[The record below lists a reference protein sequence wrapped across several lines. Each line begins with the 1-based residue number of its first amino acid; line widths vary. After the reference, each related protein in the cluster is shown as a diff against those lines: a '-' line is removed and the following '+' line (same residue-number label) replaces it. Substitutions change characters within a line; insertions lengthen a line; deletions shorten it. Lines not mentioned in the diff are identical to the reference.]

1 MRLNP
6 TSFLDAPAALAV
18 SLGQLDLA
26 CDHKSI
32 AAMHHDIESRSLV
45 AIDEK
50 YSHFKVSSSWT
61 SPNREDLPASLRQ
74 YLGTGPFSEL
84 ARIEPHLAVLCIA
97 ELIRKVCRFR
107 GLHNADIANMTRDP
121 DLLDICRWYAPADAN
136 RLVEE
141 VKNYCM
147 ERAEQQVRFGNEW
160 TRAKIDFFPAM
171 ADEAIVLGRVNGQG
185 LAQQISRDRI
195 PYLTFRDRTS
205 IKGEREEIAIFE
217 DGSGDILTNVKFRR
231 APSQTPPPPR
241 SETPAASAYAET
253 RTRMAGRPSAKEV
266 VKAVFAER
274 AAANIFCETLTAE
287 AKALEAIVASRLRP
301 EDAKPGCRSIENMIR
316 DDYRKANRARKG
328 TS

>member
-26 CDHKSI
+26 RDHKSI
-32 AAMHHDIESRSLV
+32 AAMHHDIESRSLG

-50 YSHFKVSSSWT
+50 YSHFKVSLSWT
-61 SPNREDLPASLRQ
+61 SPDGEDSPASLRQ
-74 YLGTGPFSEL
+74 YLGAGPFSEL
-84 ARIEPHLAVLCIA
+84 ARIEPRLAVLCIA
-97 ELIRKVCRFR
+97 ELIRTICGFR

-136 RLVEE
+136 RLVEA

-147 ERAEQQVRFGNEW
+147 ERAEQQVRFRNEW
-160 TRAKIDFFPAM
+160 TRAKIDFFPVM
-171 ADEAIVLGRVNGQG
+171 ADEGIILGRVNGQG

-205 IKGEREEIAIFE
+205 FKGEREAIAVFE

-231 APSQTPPPPR
+231 APSQTPRPPQ

-253 RTRMAGRPSAKEV
+253 RTGMAGRPSAKELV
-266 VKAVFAER
+266 LAVLAER
-274 AAANIFCETLTAE
+274 IAANTICETVAAE
-287 AKALEAIVASRLRP
+287 AKAVETIVASQLRP
-301 EDAKPGCRSIENMIR
+301 VDAKPGFQSIENMIR
-316 DDYRKANRARKG
+316 LPFHEAKKSPKG
-328 TS
+328 VP

>member
-32 AAMHHDIESRSLV
+32 AAMHHDIESRSLG

-50 YSHFKVSSSWT
+50 YSHFKVSLSWT
-61 SPNREDLPASLRQ
+61 SPDGKDSPASLRQ
-74 YLGTGPFSEL
+74 YLGAGPFSEL
-84 ARIEPHLAVLCIA
+84 ARIEPRLAVLCIA
-97 ELIRKVCRFR
+97 ELIRKICRFR

-136 RLVEE
+136 GLVEA

-147 ERAEQQVRFGNEW
+147 ERAEQQVRFRNEW

-171 ADEAIVLGRVNGQG
+171 ADEGIVLGRVNGQG
-185 LAQQISRDRI
+185 LAQRISRDRI
-195 PYLTFRDRTS
+195 PYLTFRDRNGF
-205 IKGEREEIAIFE
+205 KGEREAIAVFE

-231 APSQTPPPPR
+231 APSQTPPPPQ

-253 RTRMAGRPSAKEV
+253 RTGMAGRPSSEEL

-274 AAANIFCETLTAE
+274 IAEGIICDTLAAE
-287 AKALEAIVASRLRP
+287 AKALAPIVASRLRP
-301 EDAKPGCRSIENMIR
+301 EDAKPKFGTIQNHIR
-316 DDYRKANRARKG
+316 VDYHKAKRAGKG